1 MRQETVQRVE
11 FIVPGMDCATEEI
24 AIRERLTALP
34 GIERTEIDLVQ
45 RRLTVMHRLS
55 DDSSIVR
62 ELKALGMQPKSVD
75 QPTEANA
82 TRARLRA
89 LAFVLGGV
97 LALGSEI
104 ASLTGLGEQHVLVV
118 AMAAAAI
125 VLSGRA
131 TLRKGLAALRSFT
144 LNISFLMSIAVI
156 GAVSI
161 GEWSEAAMVVFLF
174 ALAEWIEVRALAHAR
189 NAVSSLMALAPDE
202 ATVLQGDGSWT
213 KQRAEDVPTGAVIRI
228 KPGERVALDGIV
240 VAGSS
245 SVDQAPITGE
255 SIPVEKEPGASV
267 FAGTINADGVLDVR
281 TTGGKDE
288 TTIAKI
294 VRTVQEAQGS
304 RAPAQRFVDAF
315 ARVYTPVVCL
325 VALLVAVLPWAV
337 WSEPFLPWLYRALV
351 LLVIACPCALVISTP
366 VTVVSGLAAA
376 ARRGILIKGGVHLE
390 TGRKLRAVALDK
402 TGTITEG
409 HPRLTD
415 VVPLGRVD
423 RDRILQL
430 AASLDALSDHPV
442 ARAVV
447 GGWGGEHLQ
456 IENFT
461 SFPGR
466 GVAGSVAGERL
477 FLGNHRLAEETGICG
492 EAVERELQALEAQGK
507 TAIVLMS
514 AREALGVIAVADTAR
529 QTSVDAI
536 RALHARGLRT
546 IMVTGDNSRT
556 GASIAKAVGI
566 DDVRGD
572 LLPAD
577 KVAALDE
584 LLERYGQVGM
594 VGDGVNDAPALARAT
609 IGFAM
614 GKGGTDTAIDTADV
628 AFMRDDLGG
637 LVEFLQLS
645 SRTHTLLLQNICLA
659 LVTKGLFFMLAV
671 AGVATL
677 WMAVIAD
684 MGASLV
690 VILNGLRLLRHGA
703 KGGNVPPLGCKD

>member
-1 MRQETVQRVE
+1 MQQVE
-11 FIVPGMDCATEEI
+11 FIVSGMDCATEEA
-24 AIRERLTALP
+24 AIRRRLGALS
-34 GIERTEIDLVQ
+34 GVERTEIDLAH
-45 RRLTVMHRLS
+45 RRLTVVHTLS
-55 DDSSIVR
+55 DDASIVR
-62 ELKALGMQPKSVD
+62 ELEALGMPPKRVRG
-75 QPTEANA
+75 QATKANA
-82 TRARLRA
+82 TRTRLRSV
-89 LAFVLGGV
+89 AFVLGGM
-97 LALGSEI
+97 LALSSEI
-104 ASLTGLGEQHVLVV
+104 GSLMGLGEQHVLVV
-118 AMAAAAI
+118 TMAAAAI
-125 VLSGRA
+125 ALSGTS

-161 GEWSEAAMVVFLF
+161 GEWPEAAMVVFLF

-202 ATVLQGDGSWT
+202 ATVLQEDGTWM
-213 KQRAEDVPTGAVIRI
+213 KQGAENVPTGAVIRI
-228 KPGERVALDGIV
+228 KPGERVPLDGVV
-240 VAGSS
+240 VAGAS

-255 SIPVEKEPGASV
+255 SVPVDKEPGAFV
-267 FAGTINADGVLDVR
+267 FAGTINADGVLEVR

-294 VRTVQEAQGS
+294 VRTVQEAQGN

-315 ARVYTPVVCL
+315 ARVYTPVVVL
-325 VALLVAVLPWAV
+325 VAVLVAVLPWAI
-337 WSEPFLPWLYRALV
+337 WGEPFLPWLYRALV

-366 VTVVSGLAAA
+366 VTIVSGLAAA

-415 VVPLGRVD
+415 VVPLGSAD

-447 GGWGGEHLQ
+447 GGWGGEQLQ
-456 IENFT
+456 VASFT
-461 SFPGR
+461 SLPGR

-477 FLGNHRLAEETGICG
+477 LLGNHRLAEETGICN
-492 EAVERELQALEAQGK
+492 ETVERELQALEAQGK

-514 AREALGVIAVADTAR
+514 SNEALGVIAVADTAR

-536 RALHARGLRT
+536 RDLHALGLRT
-546 IMVTGDNSRT
+546 VMLTGDNSRT

-577 KVAALDE
+577 KVGAMDE
-584 LLERYGQVGM
+584 LLARYGHVGM
-594 VGDGVNDAPALARAT
+594 VGDGVNDAPALAKAT

-614 GKGGTDTAIDTADV
+614 GKSGTDTAIETADV
-628 AFMRDDLGG
+628 AFMRDDLRG
-637 LVEFLQLS
+637 LVEFLHLS
-645 SRTHTLLLQNICLA
+645 SRTHTVLLQNIGLA
-659 LVTKGLFFMLAV
+659 LTTKVAFFVLAV
-671 AGVATL
+671 AGIATL

-690 VILNGLRLLRHGA
+690 VILNGLRLLRFGPKANH
-703 KGGNVPPLGCKD
+703 VPELN

>member
-1 MRQETVQRVE
+1 MKQVE
-11 FIVPGMDCATEEI
+11 FIVPGMDCATEEA
-24 AIRERLTALP
+24 AIRKRLGALS
-34 GIERTEIDLVQ
+34 GVERTDIDLVQ
-45 RRLTVMHRLS
+45 RRLTVAHTLS

-62 ELKALGMQPKSVD
+62 ELKALGMPPKRVGE
-75 QPTEANA
+75 QPTKADA
-82 TRARLRA
+82 TGARLRSV
-89 LAFVLGGV
+89 AFGLGGV

-104 ASLTGLGEQHVLVV
+104 ASLMGLGEQHVLVV
-118 AMAAAAI
+118 TMAATAI
-125 VLSGRA
+125 ALSGTS

-161 GEWSEAAMVVFLF
+161 GEWPEAAMVVFLF

-202 ATVLQGDGSWT
+202 ATVLQGDGSWM
-213 KQRAEDVPTGAVIRI
+213 KQGAEDVPTGAVIRI
-228 KPGERVALDGIV
+228 KPGERVPLDGVV
-240 VAGSS
+240 VAGAS

-255 SIPVEKEPGASV
+255 SVPVDKEPGASV
-267 FAGTINADGVLDVR
+267 FAGTINADGVLEVR

-294 VRTVQEAQGS
+294 VRTVQEAQHS

-315 ARVYTPVVCL
+315 ARVYTPIVFL
-325 VALLVAVLPWAV
+325 VAVLVAVLPWAV
-337 WSEPFLPWLYRALV
+337 WGEPFLPWLYRALV

-366 VTVVSGLAAA
+366 VTIVSGLASA

-415 VVPLGRVD
+415 VVPLGRAD

-447 GGWGGEHLQ
+447 SGWKGEQLQ
-456 IENFT
+456 VESFT
-461 SFPGR
+461 SLPGR

-477 FLGNHRLAEETGICG
+477 LLGNHRLAEETGICG

-514 AREALGVIAVADTAR
+514 VREALGVIAVADTAR

-536 RALHARGLRT
+536 RDLHALGLRT
-546 IMVTGDNSRT
+546 IMLTGDNSRT

-577 KVAALDE
+577 KVVAIDE
-584 LLERYGQVGM
+584 LLARYGHVGM
-594 VGDGVNDAPALARAT
+594 VGDGVNDAPALAKAT

-614 GKGGTDTAIDTADV
+614 GKGGTDTAIETADV
-628 AFMRDDLGG
+628 AFMRDDLRG

-645 SRTHTLLLQNICLA
+645 SRTHTVLLQNIWLA
-659 LVTKGLFFMLAV
+659 LSTKAAFFALAV
-671 AGVATL
+671 AGIATL
-677 WMAVIAD
+677 WMAVVAD

-690 VILNGLRLLRHGA
+690 VILNGLRLLRHGS
-703 KGGNVPPLGCKD
+703 KGGRVPPRGSKV